1 MGHSERTEKAIDMA
15 MRYRGVAGD
24 KVNEPE
30 PYCILRE
37 FFPDYLDMTEEYLL
51 ADVMSRPGLT
61 LREHC
66 KIIIATLASIR
77 FEGGLKSHMKWA
89 LNVGLS
95 REEVIE
101 IIMVVSR
108 FAGWPEEDEILQLID
123 EMYPGFL
130 KKTNGNP
137 LEKVWSHPGITQRE
151 HNMITI
157 AAFAAL
163 RFKDRLKAS
172 ISHGLD
178 SGLSR
183 ERILEIIMQVT
194 PFAGWPVG
202 TEALRIA
209 NAVFS
214 SRE

>member
-1 MGHSERTEKAIDMA
+1 MSHSERSEKAIDIA
-15 MRYRGVAGD
+15 RRYRGVVGG

-30 PYCILRE
+30 PYPVLRE
-37 FFPDYLDMTEEYLL
+37 IFPDHVTMTEEYLL

-61 LREHC
+61 LREHSM
-66 KIIIATLASIR
+66 IIIATLTAIR
-77 FEGGLKSHMKWA
+77 FEGGLKGHMNWA

-101 IIMVVSR
+101 IVMIVSR
-108 FAGWPEEDEILQLID
+108 YGGWPEEDEIVRLID
-123 EMYPGFL
+123 EGYPGFL
-130 KKTNGNP
+130 EKTNENP
-137 LEKVWSHPGITQRE
+137 LEKVWSHPGLTQGE
-151 HNMITI
+151 HSLITI
-157 AAFAAL
+157 AAFVAL
-163 RFKDRLKAS
+163 RFSDRLKAS

-178 SGLSR
+178 NGLSR

-209 NAVFS
+209 NDVFS